1 MLFRSTFSNQDMT
14 YCFDTKGTL
23 ENGAYR
29 VTRWPGT
36 GFTAYER
43 KDDGTLL
50 IGGAHGLGNY
60 SGYQDNGSSYPFKYF
75 SPELSFGDPSKL
87 KFLKKIRPTIV
98 GGSGLDILFKWDYD
112 FGSAYNAA
120 FITLS
125 SQATAEFGVDEFNIG
140 QFSSGVLTSKQA
152 INANG
157 SGGTLSIGLETA
169 INGGELSLQEINI
182 LALVGKTI

>member
-1 MLFRSTFSNQDMT
+1 MT

-43 KDDGTLL
+43 KDNGTLL

-60 SGYQDNGSSYPFKYF
+60 SGYQDNGNKYSFKYF
-75 SPELSFGDPSKL
+75 SPELSFGDPSKI

-98 GGSGLDILFKWDYD
+98 GGSGLKILFKWDYD
-112 FGSAYNAA
+112 FGAAYNAA
-120 FITLS
+120 FITLRD
-125 SQATAEFGVDEFNIG
+125 QAKAEFGYKETAEGVPSVNEYEIA
-140 QFSSGVLTSKQA
+140 QFSDGILTSREA
-152 INANG
+152 INTNG
-157 SGGTLSIGLETA
+157 SGSTLSIGLETD
-169 INGGELSLQEINI
+169 INGNELSLQDINI